1 MWIHRTDC
9 IGCSI
14 QCWKIDAES
23 ESEASRIA
31 AGAYLFEIFSA
42 LGAFPMSHLRVRS
55 VLSLSVVLALTTG
68 VYASP
73 PGSPPPD
80 APASPAAS
88 SKPAGAAKVY
98 GQPISTAINAGKM
111 ITYKSG
117 NREIEAYLVTPK
129 IPADTKLADAPAV
142 VLVHDIFGMTPFIKS
157 MAETLAKQG
166 YTVIVPN
173 LYSRYDVESKALEPQ
188 EAARDYAKLSDV
200 QATRDLS
207 AAIDY
212 LEGPPVEG
220 MPAERRVAVV
230 GHDMGGIYAM
240 MLAGSDIR
248 VTCAVN
254 YYGRILYSATSPN
267 RPASP
272 VESLFNLRAPLLSFY
287 GTIDPQV
294 PDEQIDAMESRLSK
308 NLNKTFYEIVRYRNV
323 GHSFLV
329 PTRRGYNAEA
339 AGKAEARTREFLARY
354 LRAEPVKVE

>member
-1 MWIHRTDC
+1 MPLNHARRLC
-9 IGCSI
+9 
-14 QCWKIDAES
+14 
-23 ESEASRIA
+23 
-31 AGAYLFEIFSA
+31 L
-42 LGAFPMSHLRVRS
+42 LS
-55 VLSLSVVLALTTG
+55 VMVSLSTA

-73 PGSPPPD
+73 PVAPPPAPPEVPA
-80 APASPAAS
+80 APA
-88 SKPAGAAKVY
+88 SKPAGGAAAKVY
-98 GQPISTAINAGKM
+98 GQPISTEINPGKM

-117 NREIEAYLVTPK
+117 NRDIEAYLVTPK

-157 MAETLAKQG
+157 QAELLAKQG

-173 LYSRYDVESKALEPQ
+173 LYSRFDSTNKALDAK
-188 EAARDYAKLSDV
+188 AAAKAYEQISDQ

-220 MPAERRVAVV
+220 ELPARRIGVV

-240 MLAGSDIR
+240 MMAGSDIR

-254 YYGRILYSATSPN
+254 FYGRILYSATTPN

-287 GTIDPQV
+287 GAIDPQV
-294 PDEQIDAMESRLSK
+294 PDDQIEAMESRLSK
-308 NLNKTFYEIVRYRNV
+308 NLNKTFYEIVRYPKV

-329 PTRRGYNAEA
+329 PTRAGYNAEA
-339 AGKAEARTREFLARY
+339 AGKAEGRVREFLARY